1 MAISR
6 QARVTLSFHA
16 QICSKN
22 ALRVQVKMILK
33 PWHIETDPQGVP
45 KRMRTLYNEKSD
57 IAQILP
63 LILPRNYP
71 YPSTNKFRR
80 RRKRLATTYVDS
92 AAAQKH
98 VERIRST

>member
-6 QARVTLSFHA
+6 QARVTLPLHA

-57 IAQILP
+57 IAQNLP
-63 LILPRNYP
+63 ANKIIYNPI
-71 YPSTNKFRR
+71 PSTNKFRMAQ
-80 RRKRLATTYVDS
+80 KQLATTYVDR
-92 AAAQKH
+92 AGAQKH